1 MWLDQFASISS
12 GRIVGAHFLYK
23 RASGGGDWHLPFCF
37 LDFVPIRTIIFETP
51 RGVFKMTGFT
61 FLEPGT

>member
-37 LDFVPIRTIIFETP
+37 LDFYFDWNTIFETP
-51 RGVFKMTGFT
+51 RGVFKMTGFA
-61 FLEPGT
+61 FHY